1 MRSPKL
7 DTSFDSNP
15 AKDFLRREYDKAIIS
30 QWRTELGKQLKYFG
44 LPAWK
49 MYDVIEWQQ
58 FIDRFTTIE
67 REENQQHLMFLK
79 ANVENV
85 EHRLHSLYGEFDDI
99 LLSGRDTF
107 GHTPNWPYELVNL
120 DYFGGF
126 IYADLSRPKALRK
139 LIQNQATYEQSFLFI
154 ITQQLRDRDTKKEK
168 SGFLKDLGKS
178 LKSGILD
185 TTLHPSVDEVI
196 SWYEDA
202 DIPDCARQTL
212 YMNYFLRDLGEA
224 EHFDVACRPAII
236 YPGTGGSWMI
246 HFVTDFRFQSGV
258 GHRVASNQS
267 LLELI
272 NLGLLEARE
281 KGFVPTRFVQPKLSI
296 HRKKNP

>member
-15 AKDFLRREYDKAIIS
+15 SKDFLRREYDKAIIS
-30 QWRTELGKQLKYFG
+30 QWRAELGKPLKYFG
-44 LPAWK
+44 LPAWR
-49 MYDVIEWQQ
+49 MLDVIEWQQ
-58 FIDRFTTIE
+58 FMDRFTTIE

-85 EHRLHSLYGEFDDI
+85 EDRLHSLYGEFDDI
-99 LLSGRDTF
+99 LLNGRDSF
-107 GHTPNWPYELVNL
+107 GHTPNYPYELVNL
-120 DYFGGF
+120 DFFGGF
-126 IYADLSRPKALRK
+126 IYADLSRPKAVRK
-139 LIQNQATYEQSFLFI
+139 LIQNQAAYEQSFLLI
-154 ITQQLRDRDTKKEK
+154 ITQQLRDGDTTKQKL
-168 SGFLKDLGKS
+168 GFLKDLGKS

-185 TTLHPSVDEVI
+185 TKLHPAIDEII
-196 SWYEDA
+196 SWYTDA
-202 DIPDCARQTL
+202 EMPDCARQTL
-212 YMNYFLRDLGEA
+212 YMNYFLRDSGEA

-281 KGFVPTRFVQPKLSI
+281 KGFVPTRFIQPKLSI
-296 HRKKNP
+296 HRRK

>member
-1 MRSPKL
+1 MRSTKL

-15 AKDFLRREYDKAIIS
+15 SKDFLRREYDKAIIS
-30 QWRTELGKQLKYFG
+30 QWRAELGKPLKYFG

-49 MYDVIEWQQ
+49 MLDVIEWQG

-67 REENQQHLMFLK
+67 REEDQQHLMFLK

-99 LLSGRDTF
+99 LLNGRDTF
-107 GHTPNWPYELVNL
+107 GHRPEWPYEWVNL

-139 LIQNQATYEQSFLFI
+139 LIENQAIYEQSFLFI
-154 ITQQLRDRDTKKEK
+154 ITQQLRDGDIKKEK
-168 SGFLKDLGKS
+168 SGFLKDLGRS

-185 TTLHPSVDEVI
+185 TALHAPVDEIV

-212 YMNYFLRDLGEA
+212 YMNYFLRDWGEA

-272 NLGLLEARE
+272 NLGLLEARG

-296 HRKKNP
+296 RKRK

>member
-15 AKDFLRREYDKAIIS
+15 SKDFLRREYDKAIIS
-30 QWRTELGKQLKYFG
+30 QWRAELGKPLRYFG

-49 MYDVIEWQQ
+49 MLDVIEWQG

-67 REENQQHLMFLK
+67 REEDQQHLMFLK

-99 LLSGRDTF
+99 LLNGRDTF
-107 GHTPNWPYELVNL
+107 GHRPEWPYELVNL

-139 LIQNQATYEQSFLFI
+139 LIENQAIYEQSFLFI
-154 ITQQLRDRDTKKEK
+154 ITQQLRDGDIKKEK
-168 SGFLKDLGKS
+168 SGFLRDLGRS

-185 TTLHPSVDEVI
+185 TTLHPPVDDIV

-212 YMNYFLRDLGEA
+212 YMNYFLRDWGEA

-246 HFVTDFRFQSGV
+246 HFVTDFRFQSGW
-258 GHRVASNQS
+258 ATELPAIS
-267 LLELI
+267 LCW
-272 NLGLLEARE
+272 N
-281 KGFVPTRFVQPKLSI
+281 S
-296 HRKKNP
+296 